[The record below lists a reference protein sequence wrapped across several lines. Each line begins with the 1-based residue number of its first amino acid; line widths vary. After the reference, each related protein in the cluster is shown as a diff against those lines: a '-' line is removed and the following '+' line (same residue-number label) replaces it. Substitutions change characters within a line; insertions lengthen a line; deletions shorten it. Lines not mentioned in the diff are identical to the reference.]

1 MASFVSANLSHELS
15 ENFVT
20 FKLTTVIRFEPKEV
34 GHRWLLQYQFMEEDP
49 MADDKLSPLR
59 PAESVGDVN
68 PGLKRHYIIP
78 SKEEVE
84 LSYTEEFSKHLVDT
98 EVGKEEVYAKVD
110 VLPLEAPEGFVA
122 GRTRT
127 NITVVDV

>member
-1 MASFVSANLSHELS
+1 MASFVSANLSHELT
-15 ENFVT
+15 EHFVKFT
-20 FKLTTVIRFEPKEV
+20 LTTVIRFEPKEV

-49 MADDKLSPLR
+49 MADDKLAQLR
-59 PAESVGDVN
+59 PAESVGDPS

-84 LSYTEEFSKHLVDT
+84 LTYSEEFSAHLVDT
-98 EVGKEEVYAKVD
+98 EIGKEEVYAKVE
-110 VLPLEAPEGFVA
+110 VLPLEAPPGFVA
-122 GRTRT
+122 GKTRT